1 MLSGTEKCFLTEV
14 KGKVTVT
21 GMGKRGGQSHHECT
35 GWHLEK
41 PPLWAG
47 AANGS
52 SVSACVGRKRCL
64 SLEVGTDSHVLQSF
78 GVVRGSWAL
87 G

>member
-1 MLSGTEKCFLTEV
+1 MLSGTEECFLTEV

-21 GMGKRGGQSHHECT
+21 GMGKRGSEPPRVYGVAFGT
-35 GWHLEK
+35 

-47 AANGS
+47 AANEN

-64 SLEVGTDSHVLQSF
+64 FLEVGTDSHVLQSC
-78 GVVRGSWAL
+78 GVVRGS
-87 G
+87 